1 MSVKISQLPNLTD
14 TNLLTVANTAVPVV
28 SDVSGNAITYQTTI
42 ANVKTY
48 TENNFVGTGTFSAAG
63 IATFYSNVVIAGNLS
78 VQGTTTTT
86 SSQNLSTNASL
97 IEMHTFSANLDP
109 WTTNDGRDIGLR
121 MYYYSTAANTAAL
134 YRESSNGFL
143 TWIGAGAGNTAGN
156 ISTSA
161 TFGDMQL
168 GTIWVANTT
177 ATTGARTGALQV
189 NGGAYI
195 GGNIWAGGTIT
206 NLGDSYTIGNIVSGN
221 LQANGVATVGSTLT
235 VATGATVNTL
245 TVNNSGTFGTTLVS
259 QGNATINAL
268 TVNAS
273 AVIGTSL
280 QAIAGIQAT
289 PIGNATASSGAF
301 TTLTA
306 SSTLGVTGAFTA
318 YSTSTF
324 SGNVN
329 TNNIMPTG
337 NANANI
343 GSTSLQFN
351 TVFAKAASAQYADLA
366 EKYLADA
373 TYEPGTVVVFGGS
386 HEITVTEH
394 FADNRVAGVVSTE
407 PAYLMNSSS
416 EGLPVALRGKVPVK
430 VVGSVA
436 KGDLLVTSTT
446 PGYAVSLNFTKP
458 EPYTVVAKSLEDNRA
473 TEPRTIM
480 AVIL

>member
-86 SSQNLSTNASL
+86 SSENLSTNASI
-97 IEMHTFSANLDP
+97 IEMHTFDANLNP

-143 TWIGAGAGNTAGN
+143 TWVGAGAGNSSGN

-161 TFGDMQL
+161 TFGSMQL
-168 GTIWVANTT
+168 GVLWVANTT

-221 LQANGVATVGSTLT
+221 LQSNGVATVGSTLT
-235 VATGATVNTL
+235 VATSATVNTL

-273 AVIGTSL
+273 AVVGTTL
-280 QAIAGIQAT
+280 QAIGGIQNT
-289 PIGNATASSGAF
+289 PIGNSS
-301 TTLTA
+301 
-306 SSTLGVTGAFTA
+306 VNTGAFSNLIA
-318 YSTSTF
+318 YGISTF

-343 GSTSLQFN
+343 GSTALQFN
-351 TVFAKAASAQYADLA
+351 TIFAKASSAQYADLA

-373 TYEPGTVVVFGGS
+373 NYEPGTVVVFGGS
-386 HEITVTEH
+386 QEITVTDH
-394 FADNRVAGVVSTE
+394 FADNRVAGVISTE
-407 PAYLMNSSS
+407 PAYLMNSQS

-430 VVGSVA
+430 VIGAVA

-446 PGYAVSLNFTKP
+446 PGYAESLNFNKP
-458 EPYTVVAKSLEDNRA
+458 EPYTVVAKSIEDSRA
-473 TEPRTIM
+473 TEPRTIT